1 MGGIMYKAIVTSNHV
16 CSEDGQTRCNEDRP
30 LPEYTHTHFWC
41 RDLAHSIRFYPIPI
55 LIEDFA

>member
-30 LPEYTHTHFWC
+30 LPEYTHTHKGGIFG
-41 RDLAHSIRFYPIPI
+41 AEI
-55 LIEDFA
+55 